1 MEEERLKDACD
12 VLGPVVEQ
20 LKDLGLHEYWVHKME
35 VVLEDMKT
43 EHAQMA
49 YANGKGLYGHI
60 QAIRRRGTPWGL
72 PPTVHG
78 V

>member
-49 YANGKGLYGHI
+49 YTNGKSL
-60 QAIRRRGTPWGL
+60 
-72 PPTVHG
+72 
-78 V
+78 